1 MKNLFLLSAVVLSL
15 SVRAIELGTPFS
27 DGAVLQRNM
36 RVPVWGVAEP
46 SSHLS
51 VLFAGQKVETSVG
64 ENGAWRVDLE
74 PMNACSDG
82 RDLVVVGQKGDRVV
96 IHDVLVG
103 EVWFCAGQS
112 NMEAPLWGGSMH
124 FADAKGGLR
133 GTMTRKPLVRYCLS
147 TGSTALVPQRK
158 LAQRP
163 VWKRF
168 VPENLGAECFS
179 AVGFYFALELHNAL
193 GIPVGVVG
201 AYWGGTPIV
210 AWTPKAGLASVEY
223 TRESSE
229 RELEDEDTFRRR
241 AEAAKAEGVK
251 WVRPYHYQPTIIF
264 NSKVAPFTPMAMRGL
279 VWYQGETDGGRG
291 TNYVHWLHAFYNG
304 WSTAFENPALKMRF
318 TQLAPAGGDNLARIM
333 EGQAAF
339 AHEEANAKMTV
350 ISDRGAIHDWH
361 PTDKETVGMRLAA
374 LALRHDYGWSDVKPD
389 APTLRDWKVV
399 DGKFVLSFDHAEGW
413 FLYNED
419 WSNDN
424 LFEVVGTNGVWQ
436 GAIIDNMKV
445 KERQPYKSSGQV
457 VGKDL
462 IVFSPEIREP
472 IGLRY
477 HYQKPQVRANLFNE
491 IGLPLGPFHVDVR

>member
-1 MKNLFLLSAVVLSL
+1 MKNFFLLFSVVLTLPS
-15 SVRAIELGTPFS
+15 RAIELGAPFS

-36 RVPVWGVAEP
+36 RVPIWGVAEP

-51 VLFAGQKVETSVG
+51 VMFAGQKVETSVG
-64 ENGAWRVDLE
+64 ENGTWRVDLE

-133 GTMTRKPLVRYCLS
+133 GMMTRKPLVRYCLS

-163 VWKRF
+163 AWKRF

-179 AVGFYFALELHNAL
+179 AVGFYFALELYNAL
-193 GIPVGVVG
+193 GVPVGVVG
-201 AYWGGTPIV
+201 AYWGGTPIK
-210 AWTPKAGLASVEY
+210 AWTSKGGLESVEY
-223 TRESSE
+223 TRAFAAKKLKDRES
-229 RELEDEDTFRRR
+229 FRKRI
-241 AEAAKAEGVK
+241 EAAKVRGDK
-251 WVRPYHYQPTIIF
+251 WLPKYHHQPTVIY
-264 NSKVAPFTPMAMRGL
+264 NAKVAPFAPMAMRGL
-279 VWYQGETDGGRG
+279 VWYQGETDAWRG
-291 TNYVHWLHAFYNG
+291 TNYAYQLRALYNG
-304 WSTAFENPALKMRF
+304 WSAAFENPALSMCF
-318 TQLAPAGGDNLARIM
+318 TQLAPAGGENLAPLM

-339 AHEEANAKMTV
+339 AREEPNARMAV

-374 LALRHDYGWSDVKPD
+374 LALGHDYGWKGVKAD
-389 APTLRDWKVV
+389 APSLREWKLENE
-399 DGKFVLSFDHAEGW
+399 KFILSFDHVEGW
-413 FLYNED
+413 VLYNED

-424 LFEVVGTNGVWQ
+424 LFEISGTNGVWC
-436 GAIIDNMKV
+436 AATIDNMKV
-445 KERQPYKSSGQV
+445 KECKPYVSCGQV
-457 VGKDL
+457 DGRDL
-462 IVFSPEIREP
+462 VVFSPKVKAPVR
-472 IGLRY
+472 LRY
-477 HYQKPQVRANLFNE
+477 HYQKPQGRANLFNE
-491 IGLPLGPFHVDVR
+491 VGLPLGPFHIDVK